1 MYIAGLL
8 QPLLAFYQSN
18 VPLLPFMYPDIKA
31 MLKTLLAVIV
41 NPTLLKDSSSAAMLL
56 KIDLNKE
63 DNLLKVDDIH
73 LGFAAEEEARKQVQ
87 KDTVKKK
94 QVRELREQT
103 QVFVRAIVEKIA
115 ERSPLTSV
123 IIRNAVVFDPHMAAS
138 GAETLIKK
146 LKPLTQTLV
155 ALRII
160 NFQTADKALMQYRL
174 LLGKEGIMSKDI
186 FLNFNSRE
194 DRVDEIFFHKIGV
207 HKNFPELSSVIT
219 MILILSSGQA
229 FTERG
234 FSVNKP
240 LLKVNM
246 KDDTVVARRFVKGYL
261 KNKDVDP
268 HTSAITSAMVKEVKK
283 ANMRYTI
290 HLEEEKNKKKLSGE
304 NTEKQKICSELQ
316 SISENCEILT
326 ETVKALNQ
334 KFVELAK
341 KAEKKNNVQFLTE
354 GNAMKRKAE
363 EKAQLLEVLVSR
375 KEELMVQKQKFH

>member
-1 MYIAGLL
+1 M
-8 QPLLAFYQSN
+8 
-18 VPLLPFMYPDIKA
+18 
-31 MLKTLLAVIV
+31 
-41 NPTLLKDSSSAAMLL
+41 
-56 KIDLNKE
+56 
-63 DNLLKVDDIH
+63 
-73 LGFAAEEEARKQVQ
+73 GFAAEEARKQVQ
-87 KDTVKKK
+87 KDAVKRK

-115 ERSPLTSV
+115 ESSPLTCV
-123 IIRNAVVFDPHMAAS
+123 IIRNVVVFDPRNMAAS
-138 GAETLIKK
+138 GAETLVKK
-146 LKPLTQTLV
+146 LKPLTQKLV

-174 LLGKEGIMSKDI
+174 LLGKEVIMSKDI

-194 DRVDEIFFHKIGV
+194 DRVDEFFFHKIGV
-207 HKNFPELSSVIT
+207 HKNYPELSSVIII
-219 MILILSSGQA
+219 ILILSSGQA

-246 KDDTVVARRFVKGYL
+246 KDDTVVARRFVKSYL

-268 HTSAITSAMVKEVKK
+268 HTIAITSAMVKEVKK

-316 SISENCEILT
+316 SISENCELLT

-334 KFVELAK
+334 KEFAK
-341 KAEKKNNVQFLTE
+341 KAEEKNNLQFLTE

-363 EKAQLLEVLVSR
+363 EKTELLEALVRR
-375 KEELMVQKQKFH
+375 KEELMVQIQKFH